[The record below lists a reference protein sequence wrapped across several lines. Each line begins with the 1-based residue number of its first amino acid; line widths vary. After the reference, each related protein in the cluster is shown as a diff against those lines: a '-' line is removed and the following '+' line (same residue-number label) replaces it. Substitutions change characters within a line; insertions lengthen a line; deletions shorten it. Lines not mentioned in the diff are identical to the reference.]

1 MRYDCSVAALPEKQE
16 ADIVINEI
24 KIENFRG
31 FSSLELKDLK
41 RVNLIVGHNNSGKTS
56 LLEGILLLSEPNR
69 SADLPEMFR
78 AKQGDADTRFYR
90 WLFHD
95 GMAGQFTELSCTA
108 GNVKHRVY
116 LSSSS
121 HRLLLSNPEARQ
133 KWSLHRDE
141 QRFQVF
147 EEGKWAPLTCRAIP
161 VQHRDASTL
170 VSLVGNANR
179 KREGEETLQAI
190 AAYIDPRIRKVRV
203 DPGKDGNQVIVDIG
217 LSELV
222 PISQAGQG
230 VYRLVSIL
238 AEIIGE
244 QPKVVLIDEVE
255 NGLHHSVH
263 EQVWAGLAET
273 AEKLDV
279 QIFATTHSH
288 ECLLAAH
295 KAFAKR
301 KHYDFGV
308 IQLFRVESGIQG
320 RVLDKEH
327 IEAAIAGDIELR

>member
-1 MRYDCSVAALPEKQE
+1 M
-16 ADIVINEI
+16 INEF

-31 FSSLELKDLK
+31 FCSLELKDLK
-41 RVNLIVGHNNSGKTS
+41 RTNLIVGHNNSGKTS
-56 LLEGILLLSEPNR
+56 LLEGILLLCEPNR
-69 SADLPEMFR
+69 SGDLPEMFR
-78 AKQGDADTRFYR
+78 AKQGDPGNRFFR
-90 WLFHD
+90 WLFRD
-95 GMAGQFTELSCTA
+95 GMKVRHSTLSCRTD
-108 GNVKHRVY
+108 GENHIVY
-116 LSSSS
+116 LSSSFHNQVMMDRDTGRRFAV
-121 HRLLLSNPEARQ
+121 HRNDVQ
-133 KWSLHRDE
+133 
-141 QRFQVF
+141 FQLF
-147 EEGKWAPLTCRAIP
+147 EDGRWAPLTCRAIP
-161 VQHRDASTL
+161 VQHRDSGTL

-179 KREGEETLQAI
+179 KREGEETLQTIVAC
-190 AAYIDPRIRKVRV
+190 IDPRIRKIRV

-279 QIFATTHSH
+279 QIFATTHSN
-288 ECLLAAH
+288 ECLVAAH
-295 KAFAKR
+295 KAFSKR
-301 KHYDFGV
+301 KSYDFGV
-308 IQLFRVESGIQG
+308 IQLFRVESGVQG
-320 RVLDKEH
+320 RVLDQEH